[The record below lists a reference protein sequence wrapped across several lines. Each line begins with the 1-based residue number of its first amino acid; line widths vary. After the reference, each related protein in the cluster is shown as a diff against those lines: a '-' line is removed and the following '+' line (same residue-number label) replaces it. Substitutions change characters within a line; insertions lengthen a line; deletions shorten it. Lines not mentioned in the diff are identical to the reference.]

1 MEIKTLFSNIR
12 SSNIG
17 NILYKVKSNSNFCG
31 VFGLKIRPPDTE
43 FLETGDAKYLDT
55 YSVVK
60 KSQNYFRKI
69 IPKDYVVIS
78 LPTSY
83 ILNENGYT
91 TYNQYQLIDV
101 DIYAYLLVAKAIST
115 NQIPAGS
122 NPYTNLFYIDGRRVD
137 YSDKLLK
144 NIFSCSAYL
153 SEESVLIPYMYKKLN
168 SDIFL
173 EANIEDFLSGSFSV
187 CLDKEN
193 PNYINE
199 FLSIDIFSNI
209 EKSV

>member
-17 NILYKVKSNSNFCG
+17 NILYKVKPNSNFCG
-31 VFGLKIRPPDTE
+31 VFGLKKRPSDAE
-43 FLETGDAKYLDT
+43 FLETGDTNYLDT
-55 YSVVK
+55 YTVVK

-78 LPTSY
+78 SPASH
-83 ILNENGYT
+83 ILDEKGYT

-101 DIYAYLLVAKAIST
+101 DIFAYLLVAKAIAT
-115 NQIPAGS
+115 NQVPPGT
-122 NPYTNLFYIDGRRVD
+122 NPYTNLFYVDGRRVD
-137 YSDKLLK
+137 YSSKLLE

-153 SEESVLIPYMYKKLN
+153 SENSVLIPYMYKKLN
-168 SDIFL
+168 PDIFL

-187 CLDKEN
+187 CSDKEN